1 MNMKHFI
8 LSALSVT
15 TLAFADIPA
24 NVETAGIP
32 WNREF
37 DSNKMVRHDTF
48 DPALKV
54 AYTYSLNF
62 ASGSFGT
69 LATQSLMAD
78 FAYEFTPNLHLYAN
92 IGLGMPLYSNFNNG
106 ANIAREDL
114 RQGNVSVLIP
124 NIALEYKPSENTY
137 IRLSYVNERDALKA
151 YGPRSFFHDN
161 CSARSALLCR

>member
-1 MNMKHFI
+1 
-8 LSALSVT
+8 
-15 TLAFADIPA
+15 
-24 NVETAGIP
+24 
-32 WNREF
+32 
-37 DSNKMVRHDTF
+37 
-48 DPALKV
+48 
-54 AYTYSLNF
+54 
-62 ASGSFGT
+62 
-69 LATQSLMAD
+69 MAD